1 MKPLEK
7 ILDKLDGIRESNG
20 SWKALCPAHEDREP
34 SLSVTEGDDGRAL
47 LKCFA
52 GCDTENIVGALG
64 LEMKDLFEQ
73 PNGHKK
79 VFRSIP
85 PKTTATVQ
93 PCNLKNYAKAKGLP
107 VEFLHKHGLR
117 DQKYQGQ
124 PAVRISYR
132 GMDGSEEA
140 VRYRIALKKS
150 EEGDDRFRWRTGSKA
165 RLYGLWR
172 LENIRKAGYV
182 VLVEGESDA
191 QTLWYYRIPALGIP
205 GATNWK
211 AEFAAKLEGIER
223 IYVVIEPDQ
232 GSETLRETLGA
243 SDIRDRLYLVDL
255 GEHRDANGLYLS
267 DQERFKD
274 RLFSALKEAESWKDR
289 RQAELKAESRR
300 AWSACK
306 DVWY

>member
-7 ILDKLDGIRESNG
+7 VLDKLDGIRESNG

-79 VFRSIP
+79 VFRTIP
-85 PKTTATVQ
+85 PKMTATVQ

-172 LENIRKAGYV
+172 LTSFRKTGYV

-191 QTLWYYRIPALGIP
+191 QTLWYHGIAALGIP
-205 GATNWK
+205 GASNWK
-211 AEFAAKLEGIER
+211 PEYAEHLEGIER
-223 IYVVIEPDQ
+223 IYAVMEPDQ
-232 GSETLRETLGA
+232 GGDTLRQKLSA
-243 SDIRDRLYLVDL
+243 SGIRDHLYLVDL
-255 GEHRDANGLYLS
+255 EEHKAASGLYLS
-267 DQERFKD
+267 DRENFKD
-274 RLFSALKEAESWKDR
+274 RFFSALKEAESWKDR
-289 RQAELKAESRR
+289 RRAEIEVESRQ
-300 AWSACK
+300 AWAACK